1 MLSLNYIYIW
11 NFKVYPVASET
22 HNNWKFRSWKFGFY
36 LLPAKHTTIENFVR
50 ENLVS
55 NSTLNNASE
64 FGVYVNF
71 RLINRLFSS
80 FNYVIRLAQIGE
92 TNDDATPCFI
102 RLIVVIS
109 LRLINIDCAH
119 RIIRLIDRRR
129 MNWLRHIRE
138 VRIKDATSAL
148 IWRDALIA
156 CKDRLGN
163 TERLTS
169 ALVTTLHFCNRLLIM
184 FSIRLTRRGDWRRKF
199 GEANE

>member
-1 MLSLNYIYIW
+1 
-11 NFKVYPVASET
+11 
-22 HNNWKFRSWKFGFY
+22 
-36 LLPAKHTTIENFVR
+36 LPAKHTTIENFVR

-119 RIIRLIDRRR
+119 RTIRLIDRRR